1 MCKTTPPVY
10 FNINNLRKTSETWA
24 RDRAGLPSDR
34 LHQHHGPHLPL
45 RTAGAAG
52 GHGGHPPHHLSGRPP
67 SPTGQ
72 HRQRS
77 DGQTDRL
84 SANDSS
90 ITRPEGQKMQKFHR
104 AIPLTLRLTEPQLEV
119 SSHLKYG
126 SLLQDIERHLT
137 KEEENL
143 GILSL
148 MWRPT
153 MKREIAVRFQYAVLS
168 WRPSENKIKWPVA
181 GSDVITEEERRRK
194 FKYSLVDSPIER
206 PHNGKFH

>member
-1 MCKTTPPVY
+1 MCVRQHLQSILILTTWGKH
-10 FNINNLRKTSETWA
+10 LRPEPEIELGCHQIAYTSITA
-24 RDRAGLPSDR
+24 PTSPSAQPGLLEDTEAALLTTSQDG
-34 LHQHHGPHLPL
+34 LHLPL
-45 RTAGAAG
+45 ASTDR
-52 GHGGHPPHHLSGRPP
+52 
-67 SPTGQ
+67 
-72 HRQRS
+72 
-77 DGQTDRL
+77 GQTVRL
-84 SANDSS
+84 SANGSS
-90 ITRPEGQKMQKFHR
+90 ITRPEGQQMQKFHH

>member
-45 RTAGAAG
+45 RTAGAPG
-52 GHGGHPPHHLSGRPP
+52 GHGGHPPHHLPGRPP

-119 SSHLKYG
+119 SWHL
-126 SLLQDIERHLT
+126 
-137 KEEENL
+137 
-143 GILSL
+143 
-148 MWRPT
+148 
-153 MKREIAVRFQYAVLS
+153 EIRIFITGYRTS
-168 WRPSENKIKWPVA
+168 FNK
-181 GSDVITEEERRRK
+181 RRRK
-194 FKYSLVDSPIER
+194 FGNSLVNVEANHEEGDSSEVPICSSKLTSVR
-206 PHNGKFH
+206 KQNKVTSGWIWCDYWGRKKKKI